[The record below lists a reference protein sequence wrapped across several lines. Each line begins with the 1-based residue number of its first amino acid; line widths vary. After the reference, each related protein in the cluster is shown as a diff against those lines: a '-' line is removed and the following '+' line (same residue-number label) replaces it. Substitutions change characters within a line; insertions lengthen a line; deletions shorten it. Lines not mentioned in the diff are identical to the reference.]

1 MTGGQH
7 IGYMKR
13 YTQYRIPSERV
24 SDEYRASLG
33 VGFTKNGCCDCQDD
47 TGSQAQMTEWP
58 DDMPLAMV
66 YSPQQTFTDI
76 YEDAEGLSRGSLF
89 SDLYFPFEAACRG
102 TMR

>member
-1 MTGGQH
+1 
-7 IGYMKR
+7 MKR
-13 YTQYRIPSERV
+13 YTQYRVPSERV

-33 VGFTKNGCCDCQDD
+33 VGFSTNGCSDCQCGTD
-47 TGSQAQMTEWP
+47 TQSSMSEWP

-66 YSPQQTFTDI
+66 YSPVQSFTNI
-76 YEDAEGLSRGSLF
+76 YEDNEALSRGSLF